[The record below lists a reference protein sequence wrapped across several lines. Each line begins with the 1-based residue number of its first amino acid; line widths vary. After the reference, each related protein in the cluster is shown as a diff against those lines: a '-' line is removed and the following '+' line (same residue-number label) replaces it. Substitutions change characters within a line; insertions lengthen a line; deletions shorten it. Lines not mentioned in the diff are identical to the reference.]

1 MPRPDLVELAATAR
15 RLRSAIPEPDRCAI
29 SDEAIQN
36 LFERLKALQGSACR
50 EHGVAED
57 FPPPAGQ
64 RISGTYLDH
73 PMTGVV
79 ISLVKLAD
87 TDVYRVAIKFDEA
100 IDAATFPGQS
110 VHRDRISCLIDG
122 AGVSMARTSKDQP
135 YLVLDRCPPPG
146 KKKRAMKLTIQ
157 RM

>member
-1 MPRPDLVELAATAR
+1 MPRPDLVELAATAQ
-15 RLRSAIPEPDRCAI
+15 RLRRAIPETDRSVI

-36 LFERLKALQGSACR
+36 LFERLNALQGTTC
-50 EHGVAED
+50 HGLPDESR
-57 FPPPAGQ
+57 FPPPAGK

-73 PMTGVV
+73 PITGEV

-87 TDVYRVAIKFDEA
+87 TDVFRIAIKFDEA
-100 IDAATFPGQS
+100 IDAVTFPGQP

-122 AGVSMARTSKDQP
+122 AGVSMARTSRDQP
-135 YLVLDRCPPPG
+135 YLVLDRHPAPG
-146 KKKRAMKLTIQ
+146 KKKKAMRLTIQ